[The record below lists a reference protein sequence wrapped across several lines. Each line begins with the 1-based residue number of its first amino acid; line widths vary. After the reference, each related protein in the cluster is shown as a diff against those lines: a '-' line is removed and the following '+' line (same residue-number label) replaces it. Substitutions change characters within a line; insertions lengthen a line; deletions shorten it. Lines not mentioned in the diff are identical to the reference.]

1 MLQTCVRRWHKQQ
14 MFPWLSN
21 HPALV
26 KQYTRPSIR
35 EGYTQ
40 ERILSGKNKRHM
52 NEEFKIHEQN
62 AF

>member
-1 MLQTCVRRWHKQQ
+1 VAQTT

-26 KQYTRPSIR
+26 KQYTLPSIR

-52 NEEFKIHEQN
+52 NEELKIHEQN